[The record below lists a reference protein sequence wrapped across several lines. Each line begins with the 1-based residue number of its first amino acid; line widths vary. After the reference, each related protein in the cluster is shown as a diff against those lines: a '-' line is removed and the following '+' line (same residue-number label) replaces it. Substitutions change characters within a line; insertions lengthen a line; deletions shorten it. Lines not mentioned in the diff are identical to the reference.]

1 MPLKEKDMVACAK
14 SMVKTCNL
22 KKGDAVIVRGGA
34 HTQMLLEEIALECY
48 RKGATPS
55 IVVDSDRYA
64 KRVYDEVPASTLG
77 ITPKHYVAMVKAC
90 DMLITVEPFDD
101 PSVAAGFPREKLKAR
116 QKAMLP
122 LYDIIYDKDDG
133 KKWLYAGWPTPKA
146 AKSYGI
152 SYPEL
157 EKIVIGGLSVKPDML
172 MRTGKRLDSKFK
184 NARWVHVW
192 DDKGT
197 DFRVKIEGRRS
208 NIDDGIISKQDYD
221 LNDRGANLPAGELFF
236 APEETVGS
244 GTLYCPIT
252 RDRLSD
258 KIVKDVRVVFEDGVI
273 DLAGTSAGKNRKD
286 LVSSFEQCEAVDK
299 TQYKPVRTRNVAEL
313 GIGFNPKITKAI
325 GYILTDEKVTGTV
338 HLAFGANVGYGGT
351 SESTMHW
358 DFVSAPGV
366 NIDVERRDGTTVS
379 VMRKGKFV

>member
-1 MPLKEKDMVACAK
+1 MPLNEREIVACAK

-34 HTQMLLEEIALECY
+34 HTQTLLEEIALECY

-55 IVVDSDRYA
+55 IIVDSDRYA
-64 KRVYDEVPASTLG
+64 QNVYREVPASTLG
-77 ITPKHYVAMVKAC
+77 ITPKHYVAMVKAS
-90 DMLITVEPFDD
+90 DMLITIEPYDD
-101 PSVAAGFPREKLKAR
+101 PSIAAGFPRDKLKAR

-146 AKSYGI
+146 ARSYGI

-157 EKIVIGGLSVKPDML
+157 EKIVIGGLSVSPETL
-172 MRTGKRLDSKFK
+172 MRTGKKLDSKFK
-184 NARWVHVW
+184 DAKWVHVW

-197 DFRVKIEGRRS
+197 DFRVRIDGRRS
-208 NIDDGIISKQDYD
+208 NIDDGIISKEDFD

-236 APEETVGS
+236 APHETEGS
-244 GTLYCPIT
+244 GTLFCPIT

-258 KIVKDVRVVFEDGVI
+258 KIIKDVRLEFENGVI
-273 DLAGTSAGKNRKD
+273 KLDRTRAGKNYKD
-286 LVSSFEQCEAVDK
+286 LVASFEQCEAVDK

-325 GYILTDEKVTGTV
+325 GYILTDEKVAGTV
-338 HLAFGANVGYGGT
+338 HLAFGSNVGYGGT

-366 NIDVERRDGTTVS
+366 NIDVERRDGKVVN
-379 VMRKGKFV
+379 VMRKGRFA